1 MMYRNFL
8 RGGLMLAVLMVSGC
22 DDQPTAVRSAFASEV
37 RPLADEGAATLPSVD
52 LRVMID
58 TITRGLIESE
68 TEAYVV
74 PAAADL
80 EVWRAAVDAVGAGDV
95 ATADSL
101 LDGYGYDVIRIVESS
116 TGDTLTVMRERI
128 PAGGDVAR
136 GWGTYVFNPSAAAQA
151 DIHVNHPLDDQHSED
166 VAGDLYRSCG
176 CRWLLMA
183 GARRD
188 ANAGEVADMARST
201 SSVFH
206 RVHTRVAAAGTRALS
221 IHGFRIENH
230 PDELP
235 ADAELVLSNGR
246 NATTSRPRYMAADS
260 TLRTRLNDAG
270 FVSGLYRADVL
281 YQDLGATQN
290 PQGQHSNNTLGWG
303 HWMHL
308 EHERAVRT
316 DSAQWKASNA
326 VIRQWILDF
335 PAQ

>member
-1 MMYRNFL
+1 MMFRNFL
-8 RGGLMLAVLMVSGC
+8 RGGVLLAALMVSAC
-22 DDQPTAVRSAFASEV
+22 DDQPTAVRAADGSPVRAFASE
-37 RPLADEGAATLPSVD
+37 GAETLPSVD
-52 LRVMID
+52 FRVMID
-58 TITRGLIESE
+58 TITRGLIEKE

-74 PAAADL
+74 PTAAEL
-80 EVWRAAVDAVGAGDV
+80 EVWRQAVDAVVAGDV

-101 LDGYGYDVIRIVESS
+101 LDPYAYDVVRIVESG
-116 TGDTLTVMRERI
+116 TGDTLTVMRERM

-136 GWGTYVFNPSAAAQA
+136 GWGTYAFNPSATAQA
-151 DIHVNHPLDDQHSED
+151 DIHVNHPVDDQHSED

-176 CRWLLMA
+176 CRWFLMA

-188 ANAGEVADMARST
+188 ANASDDSDMARAT
-201 SSVFH
+201 NSVFH
-206 RVHTRVAAAGTRALS
+206 RVHTRVAAPGTRALS

-246 NATTSRPRYMAADS
+246 NASTSRPRYVAADS
-260 TLRTRLNDAG
+260 TLRTRLNAAG
-270 FVSGLYRADVL
+270 FVSGLYKADVA

-303 HWMHL
+303 HWIHL

>member
-1 MMYRNFL
+1 MMFRNFM
-8 RGGLMLAVLMVSGC
+8 RGGVLLAALMVSGC
-22 DDQPTAVRSAFASEV
+22 DDQPTAVRTPARSGIHAFAS
-37 RPLADEGAATLPSVD
+37 EGAATLPSVD

-74 PAAADL
+74 PATAELD
-80 EVWRAAVDAVGAGDV
+80 VWSRAVDAVAAGDV

-101 LDGYGYDVIRIVESS
+101 LDAYGYDVIRLVESN

-136 GWGTYVFNPSAAAQA
+136 GWGTYVFNPSARAQA
-151 DIHVNHPLDDQHSED
+151 DVHVNHPVDDQHTED
-166 VAGDLYRSCG
+166 VAGDLYRACG

-188 ANAGEVADMARST
+188 ANTGEVADMARAT
-201 SSVFH
+201 NSVFH
-206 RVHTRVAAAGTRALS
+206 RVHTRVAAPGTRALS

-246 NATTSRPRYMAADS
+246 NATTSRPRYVAADS

-270 FVSGLYRADVL
+270 FVTGLYRADAD

-316 DSAQWKASNA
+316 DSAAWKASNA
-326 VIRQWILDF
+326 VIRQWIMDF

>member
-1 MMYRNFL
+1 MTYRN
-8 RGGLMLAVLMVSGC
+8 LARATALLAALTVSGC
-22 DDQPTAVRSAFASEV
+22 TDEPTAVRAGDV
-37 RPLADEGAATLPSVD
+37 RALATEGAEALPSVN

-58 TITRGLIESE
+58 TITSGLIQSE

-74 PAAADL
+74 PTAAEL
-80 EVWRAAVDAVGAGDV
+80 EVWRQAVDAVAAGNV
-95 ATADSL
+95 ALADSL
-101 LDGYGYDVIRIVESS
+101 LDPYAYDVIRIVEATSS
-116 TGDTLTVMRERI
+116 DTLTVMRERI

-136 GWGTYVFNPSAAAQA
+136 GWGTYVFNPSAQAQA
-151 DIHVNHPLDDQHSED
+151 DIHVNHPVDDQHTED
-166 VAGDLYRSCG
+166 MAAELYRDCG

-221 IHGFRIENH
+221 IHGFRIDNH
-230 PDELP
+230 TGELP
-235 ADAELVLSNGR
+235 ADAEIVLSNGR
-246 NATTSRPRYMAADS
+246 NASTSRPRFTAADS
-260 TLRTRLNDAG
+260 TLRTRLNNAG
-270 FVSGLYRADVL
+270 FVTGLYKADAA

-308 EHERAVRT
+308 EHERTLRT
-316 DSAQWKASNA
+316 DSVSWKASNT
-326 VIRQWILDF
+326 VIRQWIADF

>member
-1 MMYRNFL
+1 MTHRIAA
-8 RGGLMLAVLMVSGC
+8 RGIVLLAALMVSGC
-22 DDQPTAVRSAFASEV
+22 DDQPTAVRSAAEARV
-37 RPLADEGAATLPSVD
+37 RPLATAGAEALPSVD

-74 PAAADL
+74 PTAAEL
-80 EVWRAAVDAVGAGDV
+80 EVWRLAIDAVSAGDV

-101 LDGYGYDVIRIVESS
+101 LDGYAYDVVRIVEST

-136 GWGTYVFNPSAAAQA
+136 GWGTYVFNPSADARA
-151 DIHVNHPLDDQHSED
+151 DIHVNHPVDDQHSED

-188 ANAGEVADMARST
+188 ANAGEVADMARAT
-201 SSVFH
+201 NSVFH

-246 NATTSRPRYMAADS
+246 NATTSRPRYVAADS
-260 TLRTRLNDAG
+260 TLRTRLNAAG
-270 FVSGLYRADVL
+270 FVAGLYRADSL

-290 PQGQHSNNTLGWG
+290 PQGRHSNDALGWG

-316 DSAQWKASNA
+316 DSAAWKASNV
-326 VIRQWILDF
+326 VIRQWITDF